1 MKLLEG
7 GGRDTPFNLLWF
19 ANLVCM
25 CYMKAFSTMCML
37 LKVNK
42 TLQTIEGPFYLC
54 VPCMF
59 EGLASSYNK
68 NFGLQG
74 NVRVYDRIASHLAK
88 PPKYVT
94 TIPQYYKAVCPQL
107 LPLLLLPF
115 SQQENSKQVGS
126 AAQMCVNMHHTA
138 VIMACKLTAREH
150 ALSKECLLRPLLQ
163 PLLSWGGAICAQAK
177 LEQFRKVVDLQ
188 ETNMQEEIH
197 VSIGTD
203 LPCGQTLLEE
213 IPVDISEQRE
223 TSILNSLFG
232 IQVLLTAGHEGAAF
246 LQQLLLQLIK
256 PISPCIL
263 MLKILLEPD
272 TFHQGIT
279 DEVQASSV
287 FQKLTVA
294 DNGAQI
300 EVAQGKVVL
309 QM

>member
-1 MKLLEG
+1 VLYEILLNHVHALEGPKLCKLL
-7 GGRDTPFNLLWF
+7 R
-19 ANLVCM
+19 AHSICVC
-25 CYMKAFSTMCML
+25 
-37 LKVNK
+37 
-42 TLQTIEGPFYLC
+42 
-54 VPCMF
+54 PCMF
-59 EGLASSYNK
+59 GGLGSRYNK

-115 SQQENSKQVGS
+115 SQENTKQFGS
-126 AAQMCVNMHHTA
+126 AAHMRVNMHHTA

-150 ALSKECLLRPLLQ
+150 ALSEECLLRPLLQ

-177 LEQFRKVVDLQ
+177 LEQFSKVVDLQ

-263 MLKILLEPD
+263 MLKILLEPN
-272 TFHQGIT
+272 TLCQGIT
-279 DEVQASSV
+279 DEVQASSE
-287 FQKLTVA
+287 FQKLTVT
-294 DNGAQI
+294 DNGAQV
-300 EVAQGKVVL
+300 EVAQGKVEL

>member
-1 MKLLEG
+1 
-7 GGRDTPFNLLWF
+7 
-19 ANLVCM
+19 
-25 CYMKAFSTMCML
+25 
-37 LKVNK
+37 
-42 TLQTIEGPFYLC
+42 
-54 VPCMF
+54 
-59 EGLASSYNK
+59 
-68 NFGLQG
+68 
-74 NVRVYDRIASHLAK
+74 
-88 PPKYVT
+88 
-94 TIPQYYKAVCPQL
+94 VCPQL

-177 LEQFRKVVDLQ
+177 LEQFSKVVDLQ
-188 ETNMQEEIH
+188 ETNMH

-203 LPCGQTLLEE
+203 LPCGQTLLEQ

-232 IQVLLTAGHEGAAF
+232 IQVLLTAGHEAAAF

-272 TFHQGIT
+272 TLHQGIT

>member
-1 MKLLEG
+1 
-7 GGRDTPFNLLWF
+7 
-19 ANLVCM
+19 
-25 CYMKAFSTMCML
+25 
-37 LKVNK
+37 
-42 TLQTIEGPFYLC
+42 
-54 VPCMF
+54 MF

-94 TIPQYYKAVCPQL
+94 TVPQYYKAVCPQL

-126 AAQMCVNMHHTA
+126 AAHMCVNMHHTA
-138 VIMACKLTAREH
+138 IIMACKLTAHEH
-150 ALSKECLLRPLLQ
+150 ALSEECLLRPLLQ

-177 LEQFRKVVDLQ
+177 LEQFSKVVDLQ
-188 ETNMQEEIH
+188 EKNMQEEIH
-197 VSIGTD
+197 ASIGTE
-203 LPCGQTLLEE
+203 LSCGQTLLEE

-246 LQQLLLQLIK
+246 LRQLLLQLIK

-272 TFHQGIT
+272 TLHQGIT

-294 DNGAQI
+294 DNGAQV
-300 EVAQGKVVL
+300 EVARGKVVL